1 MRLIVYFFL
10 FIHLINIEVKKGT
23 AMLTRFSIKNS
34 RLIGSRKNLLLAA
47 ITTLSM
53 SAMVFAAQDSLP
65 NDQDVPV
72 VIKGVV
78 ATSSDKQQLLD
89 KLKAQYPDKPVRDE
103 IEVRSNINIPTN
115 WQQVATAIIDSDI
128 ANIRQGRIDI
138 HGTTISLHG
147 KVSSLEQKQAIQN
160 RIHTRLTDLYQ
171 LENQLVVT
179 QGEQQL
185 IDETLGNRI
194 VEFESGS
201 ANLTPM
207 GLGILDDMA
216 GVLQRVGDKPVTITG
231 HTDNVGNSG
240 GNLTLSNQ
248 RAEAVKQYLIGR
260 NIDAARLSTTGKGDL
275 DPIASNDNE
284 EGRTRNRRIEFTLA
298 E

>member
-1 MRLIVYFFL
+1 MKVLTKMI
-10 FIHLINIEVKKGT
+10 KKR
-23 AMLTRFSIKNS
+23 ARNLNK
-34 RLIGSRKNLLLAA
+34 KLLLAA
-47 ITTLSM
+47 AITLPI
-53 SAMVFAAQDSLP
+53 SAIVFAESDDVNETKIAQ
-65 NDQDVPV
+65 NVPV

-78 ATSSDKQQLLD
+78 ATSSDKQQLLE
-89 KLKAQYPDKPVRDE
+89 KLKAQYPDKSVRDE
-103 IEVRSNINIPTN
+103 IEVRSNISIPTN

-128 ANIRQGRIDI
+128 SNIRQGRIDI

-147 KVSSLEQKQAIQN
+147 KVGSLEQKQAIQN

-171 LENQLVVT
+171 LENQLVVVE
-179 QGEQQL
+179 GEQRL
-185 IDETLGNRI
+185 IDDTLGNRI

-201 ANLTPM
+201 ANLTPL

-216 GVLQRVGDKPVTITG
+216 NALRRIGDKPVVITG
-231 HTDNVGNSG
+231 HTDNVGNPTA
-240 GNLTLSNQ
+240 NLALSNE

-260 NIDAARLSTTGKGDL
+260 NIDAARLSTTGKGDA

>member
-1 MRLIVYFFL
+1 MSPRLL
-10 FIHLINIEVKKGT
+10 NLSKLIHHKH
-23 AMLTRFSIKNS
+23 
-34 RLIGSRKNLLLAA
+34 RLMLAA
-47 ITTLSM
+47 IVSFTM
-53 SAMVFAAQDSLP
+53 SAAVFADQNNQDAANGLE
-65 NDQDVPV
+65 DVPV

-89 KLKAQYPDKPVRDE
+89 KLQAQYPNKKVRDE
-103 IEVRSNINIPTN
+103 VEVRSNISIPTN
-115 WQQVATAIIDSDI
+115 WQQIATAIIDSDI
-128 ANIRQGRIDI
+128 SSIRQGRIDI
-138 HGTTISLHG
+138 NGTTISLHG
-147 KVSSLEQKQAIQN
+147 KVDSLEQKQAIQN

-179 QGEQQL
+179 QGEQRL

-201 ANLTPM
+201 ATLTPK

-216 GVLQRVGDKPVTITG
+216 GVIKRVGDQSVVITG
-231 HTDNVGNSG
+231 HTDNVGNTDA
-240 GNLTLSNQ
+240 NLLLSNE

-260 NIDAARLSTTGKGDL
+260 NINAARLSTTGKGDS

-284 EGRTRNRRIEFTLA
+284 EGRTRNRRIEFTLN

>member
-1 MRLIVYFFL
+1 MKVLSKIL
-10 FIHLINIEVKKGT
+10 PSKLTGHSKK
-23 AMLTRFSIKNS
+23 
-34 RLIGSRKNLLLAA
+34 LLLV
-47 ITTLSM
+47 
-53 SAMVFAAQDSLP
+53 SAMIFPLSAVVFAAQDDGLSR
-65 NDQDVPV
+65 NVPV

-78 ATSSDKQQLLD
+78 ATSSDKQQLLE
-89 KLKAQYPDKPVRDE
+89 KLKAQYPNKTVRDE
-103 IEVRSNINIPTN
+103 IEVRSNISIPTN
-115 WQQVATAIIDSDI
+115 WQQIATAIIDSDI
-128 ANIRQGRIDI
+128 SNISQGRIDI

-171 LENQLVVT
+171 LDNQLVVVE
-179 QGEQQL
+179 GEQRL
-185 IDETLGNRI
+185 LDDTLGNRI

-201 ANLTPM
+201 TTLTPM

-231 HTDNVGNSG
+231 HTDNVGNPSS
-240 GNLTLSNQ
+240 NLVLSNK

-260 NIDAARLSTTGKGDL
+260 NISAARLSTTGKGDA

>member
-1 MRLIVYFFL
+1 MKVLSRITKP
-10 FIHLINIEVKKGT
+10 N
-23 AMLTRFSIKNS
+23 LTNHT
-34 RLIGSRKNLLLAA
+34 KNLLLAA
-47 ITTLSM
+47 AITLPM
-53 SAMVFAAQDSLP
+53 SAVVFAEH
-65 NDQDVPV
+65 NDTHVTNNSQNVPV

-78 ATSSDKQQLLD
+78 ATNSDKQQLLD

-103 IEVRSNINIPTN
+103 IEVRSNISIPTN
-115 WQQVATAIIDSDI
+115 WQQIATTIIDSDI
-128 ANIRQGRIDI
+128 SNIRQGRIDI

-160 RIHTRLTDLYQ
+160 RIHSRLTDLYQ
-171 LENQLVVT
+171 LENQLVVVE
-179 QGEQQL
+179 GEQRL

-201 ANLTPM
+201 TNLTPM

-216 GVLQRVGDKPVTITG
+216 GVLQRVGDKPVLITG
-231 HTDNVGNSG
+231 HTDNVGNSTA
-240 GNLTLSNQ
+240 NLALSNK

-260 NIDAARLSTTGKGDL
+260 NINATRLSTTGKGDS

-284 EGRTRNRRIEFTLA
+284 EGRTRNRRIEFTLN

>member
-1 MRLIVYFFL
+1 MKVLSRITKP
-10 FIHLINIEVKKGT
+10 N
-23 AMLTRFSIKNS
+23 LTNHT
-34 RLIGSRKNLLLAA
+34 KNLLLAA
-47 ITTLSM
+47 AITLPM
-53 SAMVFAAQDSLP
+53 SAVVFAEH
-65 NDQDVPV
+65 NDTHVTNNSQNVPV

-103 IEVRSNINIPTN
+103 IEVRSNISIPTN
-115 WQQVATAIIDSDI
+115 WQQIATTIIDSDI
-128 ANIRQGRIDI
+128 SNIRQGRIDI

-160 RIHTRLTDLYQ
+160 RIHSRLTDLYQ
-171 LENQLVVT
+171 LENQLVVVE
-179 QGEQQL
+179 GEQRL

-201 ANLTPM
+201 TNLTPM

-216 GVLQRVGDKPVTITG
+216 GVLQRVGDKPVLITG
-231 HTDNVGNSG
+231 HTDNVGNSTA
-240 GNLTLSNQ
+240 NLALSNK

-260 NIDAARLSTTGKGDL
+260 NINASRLSTTGKGDS

-284 EGRTRNRRIEFTLA
+284 EGRTRNRRIEFTLN

>member
-1 MRLIVYFFL
+1 MKVLTKMI
-10 FIHLINIEVKKGT
+10 KKR
-23 AMLTRFSIKNS
+23 ARNLNK
-34 RLIGSRKNLLLAA
+34 KLLLAA
-47 ITTLSM
+47 AITLPI
-53 SAMVFAAQDSLP
+53 SAIVFAESDDVNEIKIAQ
-65 NDQDVPV
+65 NVPV

-78 ATSSDKQQLLD
+78 ATSSDKQQLLE
-89 KLKAQYPDKPVRDE
+89 KLKAQYPDKSVRDE
-103 IEVRSNINIPTN
+103 IEVRSNISIPTN

-128 ANIRQGRIDI
+128 SNIRQGRIDI

-147 KVSSLEQKQAIQN
+147 KVGSLEQKQAIQN

-171 LENQLVVT
+171 LENQLVVVE
-179 QGEQQL
+179 GEQRL
-185 IDETLGNRI
+185 IDDTLGNRI

-201 ANLTPM
+201 ANLTPL

-216 GVLQRVGDKPVTITG
+216 NALRRIGDKPVVITG
-231 HTDNVGNSG
+231 HTDNVGNPTA
-240 GNLTLSNQ
+240 NLALSNE

-260 NIDAARLSTTGKGDL
+260 NIDAARLSTTGKGDA

>member
-1 MRLIVYFFL
+1 
-10 FIHLINIEVKKGT
+10 
-23 AMLTRFSIKNS
+23 MLTRFSIKNS

-53 SAMVFAAQDSLP
+53 SAMVFAAQDTLP

-138 HGTTISLHG
+138 NGTTISLHG

-240 GNLTLSNQ
+240 ANLTLSNQ

>member
-1 MRLIVYFFL
+1 MKVLTKMI
-10 FIHLINIEVKKGT
+10 KKR
-23 AMLTRFSIKNS
+23 ARNLNK
-34 RLIGSRKNLLLAA
+34 KLLLAA
-47 ITTLSM
+47 AITLPI
-53 SAMVFAAQDSLP
+53 SAIVFAESDDVDEKKIAQ
-65 NDQDVPV
+65 NVPV

-78 ATSSDKQQLLD
+78 ATSSDKQQLLE
-89 KLKAQYPDKPVRDE
+89 KLKAQYPDKSVRDE
-103 IEVRSNINIPTN
+103 IEVRSNISIPTN

-128 ANIRQGRIDI
+128 SNIRQGRIDI

-147 KVSSLEQKQAIQN
+147 KVGSLEQKQAIQN

-171 LENQLVVT
+171 LENQLVVVE
-179 QGEQQL
+179 GEQRL
-185 IDETLGNRI
+185 IDDTLGNRI

-201 ANLTPM
+201 ANLTPL

-216 GVLQRVGDKPVTITG
+216 TALRRIGDKPVVITG
-231 HTDNVGNSG
+231 HTDNVGNPTA
-240 GNLTLSNQ
+240 NLALSNE

-260 NIDAARLSTTGKGDL
+260 NIDAARLSTTGKGDA

>member
-1 MRLIVYFFL
+1 MKVLSRMT
-10 FIHLINIEVKKGT
+10 KPK
-23 AMLTRFSIKNS
+23 LTNHT
-34 RLIGSRKNLLLAA
+34 KNLLLAA
-47 ITTLSM
+47 AITLPM
-53 SAMVFAAQDSLP
+53 SAVVFAEH
-65 NDQDVPV
+65 NDAHVTNNSQNVPV

-103 IEVRSNINIPTN
+103 IEVRSNISIPTN
-115 WQQVATAIIDSDI
+115 WQQIATTIIDSDI
-128 ANIRQGRIDI
+128 SNIRQGRIDI

-160 RIHTRLTDLYQ
+160 RIHSRLTNLYQ
-171 LENQLVVT
+171 LENQLVVVE
-179 QGEQQL
+179 GEQRL

-201 ANLTPM
+201 TNLTPM

-216 GVLQRVGDKPVTITG
+216 GVLQRVGDKPVLITG
-231 HTDNVGNSG
+231 HTDNVGNSTA
-240 GNLTLSNQ
+240 NLALSNK

-260 NIDAARLSTTGKGDL
+260 NINAARLSTTGKGDS

-284 EGRTRNRRIEFTLA
+284 EGRTRNRRIEFTLN

>member
-1 MRLIVYFFL
+1 MKVL
-10 FIHLINIEVKKGT
+10 
-23 AMLTRFSIKNS
+23 S
-34 RLIGSRKNLLLAA
+34 RITKSKQTNHTKNLLLAA
-47 ITTLSM
+47 AITLPM
-53 SAMVFAAQDSLP
+53 SAVVFAEH
-65 NDQDVPV
+65 NDTHVTNNSQNVPV

-103 IEVRSNINIPTN
+103 IEVRSNISIPTN
-115 WQQVATAIIDSDI
+115 WQQIATTIIDSDI
-128 ANIRQGRIDI
+128 SNIRQGRIDI

-160 RIHTRLTDLYQ
+160 RIHSRLTDLYQ
-171 LENQLVVT
+171 LENQLVVVE
-179 QGEQQL
+179 GEQRL
-185 IDETLGNRI
+185 IDEALGNRI

-201 ANLTPM
+201 TNLTPM

-216 GVLQRVGDKPVTITG
+216 GVLQRVGDKPVLITG
-231 HTDNVGNSG
+231 HTDNVGNSTA
-240 GNLTLSNQ
+240 NLALSNK

-260 NIDAARLSTTGKGDL
+260 NINATRLSTTGKGDS

-284 EGRTRNRRIEFTLA
+284 EGRTRNRRIEFTLN

>member
-1 MRLIVYFFL
+1 MKVLSRMT
-10 FIHLINIEVKKGT
+10 KPK
-23 AMLTRFSIKNS
+23 LTNHT
-34 RLIGSRKNLLLAA
+34 KNLLLAA
-47 ITTLSM
+47 AITLPM
-53 SAMVFAAQDSLP
+53 SAVVFAEH
-65 NDQDVPV
+65 NDTHVTNNSQNVPV

-103 IEVRSNINIPTN
+103 IEVRSNISIPTN
-115 WQQVATAIIDSDI
+115 WQQIATTIIDSDI
-128 ANIRQGRIDI
+128 SNIRQGRIDI

-160 RIHTRLTDLYQ
+160 RIHSRLTDLYQ
-171 LENQLVVT
+171 LENQLVVVE
-179 QGEQQL
+179 GEQRL

-201 ANLTPM
+201 TNLTPM

-216 GVLQRVGDKPVTITG
+216 GVLQRVGDKPVLITG
-231 HTDNVGNSG
+231 HTDNVGNSTA
-240 GNLTLSNQ
+240 NLALSNK

-260 NIDAARLSTTGKGDL
+260 NINATRLSTTGKGDS

-284 EGRTRNRRIEFTLA
+284 EGRTRNRRIEFTLN

>member
-1 MRLIVYFFL
+1 MKVL
-10 FIHLINIEVKKGT
+10 
-23 AMLTRFSIKNS
+23 S
-34 RLIGSRKNLLLAA
+34 RITKSKRTNHTKNLLLAA
-47 ITTLSM
+47 AITLPM
-53 SAMVFAAQDSLP
+53 SAVVFAEH
-65 NDQDVPV
+65 NDTHVTNNSQNVPV

-103 IEVRSNINIPTN
+103 IEVRSNISIPTN
-115 WQQVATAIIDSDI
+115 WQQIATTIIDSDI
-128 ANIRQGRIDI
+128 SNIRQGRIDI

-160 RIHTRLTDLYQ
+160 RIHSRLTDLYQ
-171 LENQLVVT
+171 LENQLVVVE
-179 QGEQQL
+179 GEQRL

-201 ANLTPM
+201 TNLTPI

-216 GVLQRVGDKPVTITG
+216 GVLQRVGDKPVLITG
-231 HTDNVGNSG
+231 HTDNVGNSTA
-240 GNLTLSNQ
+240 NLALSNK

-260 NIDAARLSTTGKGDL
+260 NINATRLSTTGKGDS

-284 EGRTRNRRIEFTLA
+284 EGRTRNRRIEFTLN

>member
-1 MRLIVYFFL
+1 MKVLTKMI
-10 FIHLINIEVKKGT
+10 KKR
-23 AMLTRFSIKNS
+23 ARNLNK
-34 RLIGSRKNLLLAA
+34 KLLLAA
-47 ITTLSM
+47 AITLPI
-53 SAMVFAAQDSLP
+53 SAIVFAESDDVNETKITQ
-65 NDQDVPV
+65 NVPV

-78 ATSSDKQQLLD
+78 ATSSDKQQLLE
-89 KLKAQYPDKPVRDE
+89 KLKAQYPDKSVRDE
-103 IEVRSNINIPTN
+103 IEVRSNISIPTN

-128 ANIRQGRIDI
+128 SNIRQGRIDI

-147 KVSSLEQKQAIQN
+147 KVGSLEQKQAIQN

-171 LENQLVVT
+171 LENQLVVVE
-179 QGEQQL
+179 GEQRL
-185 IDETLGNRI
+185 IDDTLGNRI

-201 ANLTPM
+201 ANLTPL

-216 GVLQRVGDKPVTITG
+216 NALRRIGDKPVVITG
-231 HTDNVGNSG
+231 HTDNVGNPTA
-240 GNLTLSNQ
+240 NLALSNE

-260 NIDAARLSTTGKGDL
+260 NIDAARLSTTGKGDA

>member
-1 MRLIVYFFL
+1 M
-10 FIHLINIEVKKGT
+10 
-23 AMLTRFSIKNS
+23 S
-34 RLIGSRKNLLLAA
+34 A
-47 ITTLSM
+47 ITLPI
-53 SAMVFAAQDSLP
+53 SAAVFAEH
-65 NDQDVPV
+65 NDAHVTSGSQNVPV

-78 ATSSDKQQLLD
+78 ATSSDKQQLLE
-89 KLKAQYPDKPVRDE
+89 KLKAQYPNKPVRDE
-103 IEVRSNINIPTN
+103 IEVRSNISIPTN
-115 WQQVATAIIDSDI
+115 WQQIATAIIDSDI
-128 ANIRQGRIDI
+128 SNISQGRIDI

-171 LENQLVVT
+171 LENQLVVVE
-179 QGEQQL
+179 GEQRL
-185 IDETLGNRI
+185 IDDTLGNRI

-216 GVLQRVGDKPVTITG
+216 AVLRRISDKPVLITG
-231 HTDNVGNSG
+231 HTDNVGNPTA
-240 GNLTLSNQ
+240 NLALSNE

-260 NIDAARLSTTGKGDL
+260 NIDAARLSTTGKGDS

-284 EGRTRNRRIEFTLA
+284 EGRTRNRRIEFTLS

>member
-1 MRLIVYFFL
+1 MKVL
-10 FIHLINIEVKKGT
+10 
-23 AMLTRFSIKNS
+23 S
-34 RLIGSRKNLLLAA
+34 RITKSKRTNHTKNLLLAA
-47 ITTLSM
+47 AITLPM
-53 SAMVFAAQDSLP
+53 SAVVFAEH
-65 NDQDVPV
+65 NDTHVTNNSQNVPV

-103 IEVRSNINIPTN
+103 IEVRSNISIPTN
-115 WQQVATAIIDSDI
+115 WQQIATTIIDSDI
-128 ANIRQGRIDI
+128 SNIRQGRIDI

-160 RIHTRLTDLYQ
+160 RIHSRLTDLYQ
-171 LENQLVVT
+171 LENQLVVVE
-179 QGEQQL
+179 GEQRL

-201 ANLTPM
+201 TNLTPM

-216 GVLQRVGDKPVTITG
+216 GVLQRVGDKPVLITG
-231 HTDNVGNSG
+231 HTDNVGNSTA
-240 GNLTLSNQ
+240 NLALSNK

-260 NIDAARLSTTGKGDL
+260 NINASRLSTTGKGDL

-284 EGRTRNRRIEFTLA
+284 EGRTRNRRIEFTLN

>member
-1 MRLIVYFFL
+1 MKVLSIMAIPKLTHRPKGLIL
-10 FIHLINIEVKKGT
+10 
-23 AMLTRFSIKNS
+23 A
-34 RLIGSRKNLLLAA
+34 AA
-47 ITTLSM
+47 ITLST
-53 SAMVFAAQDSLP
+53 SAVVFAEH
-65 NDQDVPV
+65 NDTHVTNSSQNVPV

-78 ATSSDKQQLLD
+78 ATSSDKQQLLEQ
-89 KLKAQYPDKPVRDE
+89 LKAQYPDKQVRDE
-103 IEVRSNINIPTN
+103 IEVRSNISIPTN
-115 WQQVATAIIDSDI
+115 WQQIATAIIDSDI
-128 ANIRQGRIDI
+128 SSIRQGRIDI

-171 LENQLVVT
+171 LENQLVVIE
-179 QGEQQL
+179 GEQRL
-185 IDETLGNRI
+185 IDDTLGDRI

-216 GVLQRVGDKPVTITG
+216 GVIQSVGDKPVIIIG
-231 HTDNVGNSG
+231 HTDNVGNPAA
-240 GNLTLSNQ
+240 NLALSNE

-260 NIDAARLSTTGKGDL
+260 NIEAARLSTAGKGDAN
-275 DPIASNDNE
+275 PIASNDTS
-284 EGRTRNRRIEFTLA
+284 EGRTRNRRIEFTLG

>member
-1 MRLIVYFFL
+1 MKVLSKI
-10 FIHLINIEVKKGT
+10 
-23 AMLTRFSIKNS
+23 IKPKLRNHK
-34 RLIGSRKNLLLAA
+34 KNLLLAA
-47 ITTLSM
+47 AITFPM
-53 SAMVFAAQDSLP
+53 SAVVFAEH
-65 NDQDVPV
+65 NDTHVTNNSQNVPV

-103 IEVRSNINIPTN
+103 IEVRSNISIPTN
-115 WQQVATAIIDSDI
+115 WQQIATTIIDSDI
-128 ANIRQGRIDI
+128 SNIRQGRIDI

-160 RIHTRLTDLYQ
+160 RIHSRLTDLYQ
-171 LENQLVVT
+171 LENQLVVVE
-179 QGEQQL
+179 GEQRL

-201 ANLTPM
+201 TNLTPM

-216 GVLQRVGDKPVTITG
+216 GVLQRVGDKPVLITG
-231 HTDNVGNSG
+231 HTDNVGNSTA
-240 GNLTLSNQ
+240 NLALSNK

-260 NIDAARLSTTGKGDL
+260 NINASRLSTTGKGDS

-284 EGRTRNRRIEFTLA
+284 EGRTRNRRIEFTLN

>member
-1 MRLIVYFFL
+1 MKVL
-10 FIHLINIEVKKGT
+10 
-23 AMLTRFSIKNS
+23 S
-34 RLIGSRKNLLLAA
+34 RITKSKRTNHTKNLLLAA
-47 ITTLSM
+47 AITLPM
-53 SAMVFAAQDSLP
+53 SAVVFAEH
-65 NDQDVPV
+65 NDAHVANSSQNVPV

-103 IEVRSNINIPTN
+103 IEVRSNISIPTN
-115 WQQVATAIIDSDI
+115 WQQIATTIIDSDI
-128 ANIRQGRIDI
+128 SNIRQGRIDI

-160 RIHTRLTDLYQ
+160 RIHSRLTDLYQ
-171 LENQLVVT
+171 LENQLVVVE
-179 QGEQQL
+179 GEQRL

-201 ANLTPM
+201 TNLTPM

-216 GVLQRVGDKPVTITG
+216 GVLQRVGDKPVLITG
-231 HTDNVGNSG
+231 HTDNVGNSTA
-240 GNLTLSNQ
+240 NLALSNK

-260 NIDAARLSTTGKGDL
+260 NINATRLSTTGKGDS

-284 EGRTRNRRIEFTLA
+284 EGRTRNRRIEFTLN

>member
-1 MRLIVYFFL
+1 MKVLSRMT
-10 FIHLINIEVKKGT
+10 KTK
-23 AMLTRFSIKNS
+23 LTNHT
-34 RLIGSRKNLLLAA
+34 KNLLLAA
-47 ITTLSM
+47 AITLPM
-53 SAMVFAAQDSLP
+53 SAVVFAEH
-65 NDQDVPV
+65 NDAHVTNNSQNVPV

-103 IEVRSNINIPTN
+103 IEVRSNISIPTN
-115 WQQVATAIIDSDI
+115 WQQIATTIIDSDI
-128 ANIRQGRIDI
+128 SNIRQGRIDI

-160 RIHTRLTDLYQ
+160 RIHSRLTDLYQ
-171 LENQLVVT
+171 LENQLVVVE
-179 QGEQQL
+179 GEQRL

-201 ANLTPM
+201 TNLTPM

-216 GVLQRVGDKPVTITG
+216 GVLQRVGDKPVLITG
-231 HTDNVGNSG
+231 HTDNVGNSTA
-240 GNLTLSNQ
+240 NLALSNK

-260 NIDAARLSTTGKGDL
+260 NINASRLSTTGKGDS

-284 EGRTRNRRIEFTLA
+284 EGRTRNRRIEFTLN

>member
-1 MRLIVYFFL
+1 MKVLSRITKP
-10 FIHLINIEVKKGT
+10 N
-23 AMLTRFSIKNS
+23 LTNHT
-34 RLIGSRKNLLLAA
+34 KNLLLAA
-47 ITTLSM
+47 AITLPM
-53 SAMVFAAQDSLP
+53 SAVVFAEH
-65 NDQDVPV
+65 NDTHVTNNSQNVPV

-103 IEVRSNINIPTN
+103 IEVRSNISIPTN
-115 WQQVATAIIDSDI
+115 WQQIATTIIDSDI
-128 ANIRQGRIDI
+128 SNIRQGRIDI

-160 RIHTRLTDLYQ
+160 RIHSRLTDLYQ
-171 LENQLVVT
+171 LENQLVVVE
-179 QGEQQL
+179 GEQRL
-185 IDETLGNRI
+185 IDEALGNRI

-201 ANLTPM
+201 TNLTPM

-216 GVLQRVGDKPVTITG
+216 GVLQRVGDKPVLITG
-231 HTDNVGNSG
+231 HTDNVGNSTA
-240 GNLTLSNQ
+240 NLALSNK

-260 NIDAARLSTTGKGDL
+260 NINATRLSTTGKGDS

-284 EGRTRNRRIEFTLA
+284 EGRTRNRRIEFTLN

>member
-1 MRLIVYFFL
+1 MKVLDRMTKPRQVS
-10 FIHLINIEVKKGT
+10 
-23 AMLTRFSIKNS
+23 LT
-34 RLIGSRKNLLLAA
+34 KNLLLVAA
-47 ITTLSM
+47 ITLPISV
-53 SAMVFAAQDSLP
+53 MVFAENNNVSETNSAR
-65 NDQDVPV
+65 NVPV

-78 ATSSDKQQLLD
+78 ATSSDKQQLLE

-103 IEVRSNINIPTN
+103 IEVRSNISIPTN

-128 ANIRQGRIDI
+128 SNISQGRIDI

-147 KVSSLEQKQAIQN
+147 KVGSLEQKQAIQN

-171 LENQLVVT
+171 LDNQLVVVE
-179 QGEQQL
+179 GEQRL
-185 IDETLGNRI
+185 IDDTLGSRI

-201 ANLTPM
+201 TTLTPL

-216 GVLQRVGDKPVTITG
+216 AVLRRIGDKPVVITG
-231 HTDNVGNSG
+231 HTDNVGNPTA
-240 GNLTLSNQ
+240 NLALSNE

-260 NIDAARLSTTGKGDL
+260 NIDAARLSTTGKGNA

-284 EGRTRNRRIEFTLA
+284 EGRTRNRRIEFTLV

>member
-1 MRLIVYFFL
+1 MKVL
-10 FIHLINIEVKKGT
+10 
-23 AMLTRFSIKNS
+23 S
-34 RLIGSRKNLLLAA
+34 RITKPKRTNHAKNLLLAA
-47 ITTLSM
+47 AITLPM
-53 SAMVFAAQDSLP
+53 SAVVFAEH
-65 NDQDVPV
+65 NDTHVTNNSQNVPV

-103 IEVRSNINIPTN
+103 IEVRSNISIPTN
-115 WQQVATAIIDSDI
+115 WQQIATTIIDSDI
-128 ANIRQGRIDI
+128 SNIRQGRIDI

-160 RIHTRLTDLYQ
+160 RIHSRLTDLYQ
-171 LENQLVVT
+171 LENQLVVVE
-179 QGEQQL
+179 GEQRL
-185 IDETLGNRI
+185 IDEALGNRI

-201 ANLTPM
+201 TNLTPM

-216 GVLQRVGDKPVTITG
+216 GVLQRVGDKPVLITG
-231 HTDNVGNSG
+231 HTDNVGNSTA
-240 GNLTLSNQ
+240 NLALSNK

-260 NIDAARLSTTGKGDL
+260 NINASRLSTTGKGDS

-284 EGRTRNRRIEFTLA
+284 EGRTRNRRIEFTLN

>member
-1 MRLIVYFFL
+1 MLPRLL
-10 FIHLINIEVKKGT
+10 SLLK
-23 AMLTRFSIKNS
+23 LTHSKNRFV
-34 RLIGSRKNLLLAA
+34 LTAA
-47 ITTLSM
+47 IILSL
-53 SAMVFAAQDSLP
+53 SAAVFA
-65 NDQDVPV
+65 DQHEQNTASSATDVPV

-89 KLKAQYPDKPVRDE
+89 KLKAQYPNKVVRDE
-103 IEVRSNINIPTN
+103 IEVRSNISIPTN

-128 ANIRQGRIDI
+128 TSIRQGRIDI
-138 HGTTISLHG
+138 NGTTISLHG

-160 RIHTRLTDLYQ
+160 RMHSRLTDLYQ

-179 QGEQQL
+179 QSEQRL
-185 IDETLGNRI
+185 IDDTLGNRI

-201 ANLTPM
+201 ATLTPK

-216 GVLQRVGDKPVTITG
+216 SAIQRVGDQTITVTG
-231 HTDNVGNSG
+231 HTDNVGNTDA
-240 GNLTLSNQ
+240 NLLLSNE
-248 RAEAVKQYLIGR
+248 RAKAVKQYLIGR
-260 NIDAARLSTTGKGDL
+260 NIDAARISVAGKGDS

-298 E
+298 D

>member
-1 MRLIVYFFL
+1 MKVL
-10 FIHLINIEVKKGT
+10 
-23 AMLTRFSIKNS
+23 S
-34 RLIGSRKNLLLAA
+34 RITKPKRTNHAKNLLLAA
-47 ITTLSM
+47 AITLPM
-53 SAMVFAAQDSLP
+53 SAVVFAEH
-65 NDQDVPV
+65 NDTHVTNNSQNVPV

-103 IEVRSNINIPTN
+103 IEVRSNISIPTN
-115 WQQVATAIIDSDI
+115 WQQIATTIIDSDI
-128 ANIRQGRIDI
+128 SNIRQGRIDI

-160 RIHTRLTDLYQ
+160 RIHSRLTDLYQ
-171 LENQLVVT
+171 LENQLVVVE
-179 QGEQQL
+179 GEQRL

-201 ANLTPM
+201 TNLTPM

-216 GVLQRVGDKPVTITG
+216 GVLQRVGDKPVLITG
-231 HTDNVGNSG
+231 HTDNVGNSTA
-240 GNLTLSNQ
+240 NLALSNK

-260 NIDAARLSTTGKGDL
+260 NINASRLSTTGKGDS

-284 EGRTRNRRIEFTLA
+284 EGRTRNRRIEFTLN

>member
-1 MRLIVYFFL
+1 MKVLSRMT
-10 FIHLINIEVKKGT
+10 KTK
-23 AMLTRFSIKNS
+23 LTNHT
-34 RLIGSRKNLLLAA
+34 KNLLLAA
-47 ITTLSM
+47 AITLPM
-53 SAMVFAAQDSLP
+53 SAVVFAEH
-65 NDQDVPV
+65 NDAHVTNNSQNVPV

-103 IEVRSNINIPTN
+103 IEVRSNISIPTN
-115 WQQVATAIIDSDI
+115 WQQIATTIIDSDI
-128 ANIRQGRIDI
+128 SNIRQGRIDI

-160 RIHTRLTDLYQ
+160 RIHSRLTDLYQ
-171 LENQLVVT
+171 LENQLVVVE
-179 QGEQQL
+179 GEQRL

-201 ANLTPM
+201 TNLTPM

-216 GVLQRVGDKPVTITG
+216 GVLQRVGDKPVLITG
-231 HTDNVGNSG
+231 HTDNVGNSTA
-240 GNLTLSNQ
+240 NLALSNK

-260 NIDAARLSTTGKGDL
+260 NINSARLSTTGKGDS

-284 EGRTRNRRIEFTLA
+284 EGRTRNRRIEFTLN

>member
-1 MRLIVYFFL
+1 
-10 FIHLINIEVKKGT
+10 
-23 AMLTRFSIKNS
+23 MLTRFSIKNS

-53 SAMVFAAQDSLP
+53 SAMVFAAQDTLH

-138 HGTTISLHG
+138 NGTTISLHG

-240 GNLTLSNQ
+240 ANLTLSNQ